1 MVNSNSSAALPAT
14 SKIRELF
21 GLIAYQAKALSHN
34 GTAGILRICDEY
46 DAILTR
52 YSGLRLTQAKTFEIG
67 FGTRAGIMI
76 ALTSLGV
83 DAYGV
88 DLDVPLLGG
97 SPADLL
103 EMYRKNGLERA
114 AKSAIRF
121 VLFDF
126 FWKASL
132 AKNLARRGAKV
143 IMPAR
148 SRLLV
153 RDAAS
158 VDWPD
163 RSFDLITSESVFEH
177 IPVPSLE
184 ILVAKMSR
192 WLKRGGLALIRPDVF
207 TGISGAHLL
216 EWFDLNPRRRRKS
229 EPWEHLRKKRYRGNV
244 YLNELHRKDYRRLFS
259 SHFEILEES
268 VLYPDQGREFFS
280 PEVAR
285 DLASYDEGELF
296 SNGVMFVLRP
306 KSSGSHG

>member
-1 MVNSNSSAALPAT
+1 MVNSNSSAALPAA

-21 GLIAYQAKALSHN
+21 GLLAYQAKMLGQK
-34 GTAGILRICDEY
+34 GTADILQICDEY
-46 DAILTR
+46 DALLTR
-52 YSGLRLTQAKTFEIG
+52 YSGSRLSQAKTFEIG

-76 ALTSLGV
+76 VLTSLGA

-97 SPADLL
+97 SPAELL
-103 EMYRKNGLERA
+103 EMYRRNGLERA
-114 AKSAIRF
+114 SKSAIRF

-132 AKNLARRGAKV
+132 AKSLARRGAKLT
-143 IMPAR
+143 MPAT

-158 VDWPD
+158 VDWPE

-177 IPVPSLE
+177 IQVPSLK

-192 WLKRGGLALIRPDVF
+192 WLKPGGLALIRPDVF
-207 TGISGAHLL
+207 TGISGGHLM

-229 EPWEHLRKKRYRGNV
+229 EPWEHLRKRRYRGNV
-244 YLNELHRKDYRRLFS
+244 YLNELHRTDYRQLFS
-259 SHFEILEES
+259 EHFEILEET
-268 VLYPDQGREFFS
+268 VRYPDQGREFLT
-280 PEVAR
+280 PEVAC

-296 SNGVMFVLRP
+296 SNGVMYVLRP
-306 KSSGSHG
+306 KSSSHA